1 MKGMTIGTEG
11 LKEIVTRF
19 E

>member
-1 MKGMTIGTEG
+1 MEGMTIGTEG